1 MRSETP
7 HLAHTCAQHN
17 MSLKPSA
24 QTCRYLYCN
33 LPGLEFVQGERAR
46 IYFMALGGIA
56 DMHTPT
62 TAEGHFSIDGHRKQ
76 ALPLLPGTMVT
87 TDTT

>member
-1 MRSETP
+1 M
-7 HLAHTCAQHN
+7 CI
-17 MSLKPSA
+17 KPSA

-62 TAEGHFSIDGHRKQ
+62 TAEGHFSIDGQRKQ